1 MYMEFDCSCLDEIPV
16 TQYVYLLAYTLIWS
30 YKFNQC
36 SNSFTL
42 TFTLKASVS
51 LIEYFRNNLPRR

>member
-1 MYMEFDCSCLDEIPV
+1 MEFDCSCLDEILV

-42 TFTLKASVS
+42 TFT
-51 LIEYFRNNLPRR
+51 

>member
-42 TFTLKASVS
+42 TFT
-51 LIEYFRNNLPRR
+51 